1 VGWIGHVRPMDLVQE
16 ISQTCNRSVTVRPLR
31 TLYGRVVIAA
41 ERVCSTARGEKT
53 MKRYLGVDLHRT
65 QFTVC
70 TRLESGR
77 TYLRQ
82 WPMRELKLFAAQ
94 LRKDDEVAVE
104 ATGNTRL
111 FYDAIVAKVAR
122 VAVVNPSQFKVISQ
136 SVKKTDKNDAELLA
150 LYLSKELLPE
160 VRMKKRGQREVGH
173 LAQTRDLLVKQRSAL
188 KAKIN
193 NMLSAEGIN
202 LKREALSSNKA
213 LDRVLALPLSPLM
226 LAEARVLAGQIR
238 SLSQS
243 IAELEKLLE
252 EEGSKLPG
260 HDNLMSIKGVG
271 PVSAAVLLS
280 TIGDI
285 RDFEEP
291 GKLAAYLGLV
301 PRVQNSNE
309 TERSGRITKIG
320 NKLARTALV
329 QCALIAKRY
338 SPFLQ
343 QFYQRIQRK
352 RGGGKANIALA
363 RKFLG
368 VLYHTLKNNWVF
380 EDFPNFVLAS

>member
-1 VGWIGHVRPMDLVQE
+1 
-16 ISQTCNRSVTVRPLR
+16 
-31 TLYGRVVIAA
+31 
-41 ERVCSTARGEKT
+41 

-65 QFTVC
+65 QLTVC
-70 TRLESGR
+70 TRLGNGR

-94 LRKDDEVAVE
+94 LRKDDEIAVE

-111 FYDAIVAKVAR
+111 FYDAVVEHVKR
-122 VAVVNPSQFKVISQ
+122 VVVVNPSQFKVISQ
-136 SVKKTDKNDAELLA
+136 SVKKTDRNDAEMLA
-150 LYLSKELLPE
+150 LYLSKGLLPE
-160 VRMKKRGQREVGH
+160 VRMKDKQHRSMAH

-193 NMLSAEGIN
+193 NLLSAEGIN

-213 LDRVLALPLSPLM
+213 LERVLALPLTPLM
-226 LAEARVLAGQIR
+226 LAEARVLVNQIR
-238 SLSQS
+238 SLNQS
-243 IAELEKLLE
+243 IAELEGMIE
-252 EEGSKLPG
+252 EEGPKLAG
-260 HDNLMSIKGVG
+260 HRNLMSIKGIG

-280 TIGDI
+280 VIGDI
-285 RDFEEP
+285 RDFADP

-309 TERSGRITKIG
+309 TERSGRITKQA
-320 NKLARTALV
+320 NKLARTCLV

-338 SPFLQ
+338 SSFLGK
-343 QFYQRIQRK
+343 FYQRIQRR

-368 VLYHTLKNNWVF
+368 VIYHTLKNNWVF

>member
-1 VGWIGHVRPMDLVQE
+1 
-16 ISQTCNRSVTVRPLR
+16 
-31 TLYGRVVIAA
+31 
-41 ERVCSTARGEKT
+41 

-65 QFTVC
+65 QLTVC
-70 TRLESGR
+70 TRLENGR

-82 WPMRELKLFAAQ
+82 WPLRELQLFAAQ
-94 LRKDDEVAVE
+94 LRKEDEVAVE
-104 ATGNTRL
+104 ATGNTRW
-111 FYDAIVAKVAR
+111 FYDAVVERVHR
-122 VAVVNPSQFKVISQ
+122 VAVVNPGQFKVISQ

-160 VRMKKRGQREVGH
+160 VRMKPRKQREVGH

-193 NMLSAEGIN
+193 NLLSGEGIN

-213 LDRVLALPLSPLM
+213 LDRILALPLSPLM
-226 LAEARVLAGQIR
+226 LAEARVLIGQIR
-238 SLSQS
+238 SLNQS
-243 IAELEKLLE
+243 IAELEGLIE
-252 EEGSKLPG
+252 EEGPKLAG
-260 HDNLMSIKGVG
+260 HKNLMSIKGIG

-280 TIGDI
+280 VIGDI
-285 RDFEEP
+285 GDFSDS

-309 TERSGRITKIG
+309 TEHSGRITKQG
-320 NKLARTALV
+320 NKLARTCLV

-338 SPFLQ
+338 SSFLQ
-343 QFYQRIQRK
+343 NFYQRIQRR

-368 VLYHTLKNNWVF
+368 VLFHTLKNNWVF

>member
-1 VGWIGHVRPMDLVQE
+1 
-16 ISQTCNRSVTVRPLR
+16 
-31 TLYGRVVIAA
+31 
-41 ERVCSTARGEKT
+41 

-70 TRLESGR
+70 TRLENGR

-82 WPMRELKLFAAQ
+82 WPLPELKLFAAQ
-94 LRKDDEVAVE
+94 LRKEDEVAVE
-104 ATGNTRL
+104 STGNTRL
-111 FYDAIVAKVAR
+111 FHDAVVGHVAH

-150 LYLSKELLPE
+150 LYLAKGLLPE
-160 VRMKKRGQREVGH
+160 VRMKERNQREISH

-193 NMLSAEGIN
+193 NLLSAEGIN

-213 LDRVLALPLSPLM
+213 LERVLALPLSPLM
-226 LAEARVLAGQIR
+226 LAEARVLTGQIR
-238 SLSQS
+238 SLNQS
-243 IAELEKLLE
+243 IAELEGLIE
-252 EEGSKLPG
+252 EEGPKLAG
-260 HDNLMSIKGVG
+260 HENLMSIKGIG

-280 TIGDI
+280 VIGDI
-285 RDFEEP
+285 RDFADP
-291 GKLAAYLGLV
+291 GKLAAYVGLV

-309 TERSGRITKIG
+309 TEHSGHITKQG
-320 NKLARTALV
+320 NKLARTCLV

-338 SPFLQ
+338 SSFLQ
-343 QFYQRIQRK
+343 NFYQRIQRR

-368 VLYHTLKNNWVF
+368 VIYHTLKNDWVF

>member
-1 VGWIGHVRPMDLVQE
+1 
-16 ISQTCNRSVTVRPLR
+16 
-31 TLYGRVVIAA
+31 
-41 ERVCSTARGEKT
+41 

-70 TRLESGR
+70 TRLENGR

-82 WPMRELKLFAAQ
+82 WPMRELQLFAAQ
-94 LRKDDEVAVE
+94 LRRDDELAVE

-111 FYDAIVAKVAR
+111 FHDAVAQQVAR
-122 VAVVNPSQFKVISQ
+122 VAVVNPGQFKVISQ
-136 SVKKTDKNDAELLA
+136 SVKKTDRNDAELLA
-150 LYLSKELLPE
+150 LYLSKDLLPE
-160 VRMKKRGQREVGH
+160 VRMKEPNQRNMAH

-193 NMLSAEGIN
+193 NLLSGEGIN
-202 LKREALSSNKA
+202 LKKEALSSNKA
-213 LDRVLALPLSPLM
+213 LDRVLAVPLSPLM
-226 LAEARVLAGQIR
+226 SAELRVLVAQIR
-238 SLSQS
+238 SLTGS
-243 IAELEKLLE
+243 IAELEELIE
-252 EEGSKLPG
+252 EEGPKLAG
-260 HDNLMSIKGVG
+260 HENLMSIKGIG

-280 TIGDI
+280 AIGNI
-285 RDFEEP
+285 EDFDDP
-291 GKLAAYLGLV
+291 GKLAAYFGLV

-309 TERSGRITKIG
+309 TERSGHITKQG

-338 SPFLQ
+338 SSFLQ
-343 QFYQRIQRK
+343 QFYQRIQRR

-368 VLYHTLKNNWVF
+368 VIYHTLKNNWVF

>member
-1 VGWIGHVRPMDLVQE
+1 
-16 ISQTCNRSVTVRPLR
+16 
-31 TLYGRVVIAA
+31 
-41 ERVCSTARGEKT
+41 

-70 TRLESGR
+70 TRLENGR
-77 TYLRQ
+77 TYLRR

-94 LRKDDEVAVE
+94 LRKEDEVAVE
-104 ATGNTRL
+104 STGNTRL
-111 FYDAIVAKVAR
+111 FHDAVAKHVAR
-122 VAVVNPSQFKVISQ
+122 VVVVNPGQFKVISQ

-150 LYLSKELLPE
+150 LYLSKDLLPE
-160 VRMKKRGQREVGH
+160 VRMKEANQRNMAH

-193 NMLSAEGIN
+193 NLLSAEGIN
-202 LKREALSSNKA
+202 LKKEALSSNKA
-213 LDRVLALPLSPLM
+213 LDRVLAMPLSPLM
-226 LAEARVLAGQIR
+226 SAEARVLVAQIR
-238 SLSQS
+238 SLTGC
-243 IAELEKLLE
+243 IAELEELIE
-252 EEGSKLPG
+252 EEGPKLAG
-260 HDNLMSIKGVG
+260 HENLMSIKGIG

-280 TIGDI
+280 AIGRI
-285 RDFEEP
+285 EDFDDP
-291 GKLAAYLGLV
+291 GKLAAYFGLV
-301 PRVQNSNE
+301 PRIQNSNE
-309 TERSGRITKIG
+309 MERSGRITKQG

-338 SPFLQ
+338 SSFLQ
-343 QFYQRIQRK
+343 QFYQRIQRR

-368 VLYHTLKNNWVF
+368 VIYHTLKNNWVF

>member
-1 VGWIGHVRPMDLVQE
+1 
-16 ISQTCNRSVTVRPLR
+16 
-31 TLYGRVVIAA
+31 
-41 ERVCSTARGEKT
+41 
-53 MKRYLGVDLHRT
+53 VDLHRT

-70 TRLESGR
+70 TRLANGR

-82 WPMRELKLFAAQ
+82 WLMRELKLFAAQ
-94 LRKDDEVAVE
+94 LRKDDELAVE

-111 FYDAIVAKVAR
+111 FHDAVVGR
-122 VAVVNPSQFKVISQ
+122 VRHVAVVNPSQFKVISQ

-150 LYLSKELLPE
+150 LYLAKGLLPE
-160 VRMKKRGQREVGH
+160 VRMKERKQREMSH

-202 LKREALSSNKA
+202 LKRESLSSNKA
-213 LDRVLALPLSPLM
+213 LERVLTLPLSPLM
-226 LAEARVLAGQIR
+226 LAEARVLVAQIR
-238 SLSQS
+238 GLNQS
-243 IAELEKLLE
+243 IEELEGLLE
-252 EEGSKLPG
+252 EEGPKLEG
-260 HDNLMSIKGVG
+260 HQNLMSIKGIG

-280 TIGDI
+280 VIGDI
-285 RDFEEP
+285 HDFADA

-309 TERSGRITKIG
+309 TEHSGRITKQG

-329 QCALIAKRY
+329 QCALIAKRF

-343 QFYQRIQRK
+343 SFYQRIQRR

-368 VLYHTLKNNWVF
+368 VIYHTLKNNWVF

>member
-1 VGWIGHVRPMDLVQE
+1 
-16 ISQTCNRSVTVRPLR
+16 
-31 TLYGRVVIAA
+31 
-41 ERVCSTARGEKT
+41 
-53 MKRYLGVDLHRT
+53 MKGYLGVDLHRT

-70 TRLESGR
+70 TRLENGR

-82 WPMRELKLFAAQ
+82 WQLRELKLFAAQ
-94 LRKDDEVAVE
+94 LRKEDELAVE

-111 FYDAIVAKVAR
+111 FYDAVVEHVAR
-122 VAVVNPSQFKVISQ
+122 VVVVNPAQFKVISQ

-150 LYLSKELLPE
+150 LYLAKDLLPE
-160 VRMKKRGQREVGH
+160 VRMKERNQNMGH

-193 NMLSAEGIN
+193 NLLSAEGIN
-202 LKREALSSNKA
+202 LKRESLSSNKA
-213 LDRVLALPLSPLM
+213 LERVLALPLSPLM
-226 LAEARVLAGQIR
+226 LAEARVLVGQIR
-238 SLSQS
+238 SLNQS
-243 IAELEKLLE
+243 IAELEELIE
-252 EEGSKLPG
+252 EEGPKLAG
-260 HDNLMSIKGVG
+260 HENLMSIKGIG

-280 TIGDI
+280 VIGDI
-285 RDFEEP
+285 RDFSDP

-309 TERSGRITKIG
+309 TEHSGRITKQG
-320 NKLARTALV
+320 NKLARTCLV

-338 SPFLQ
+338 SSFLQ
-343 QFYQRIQRK
+343 QFYQRIQRR

-368 VLYHTLKNNWVF
+368 VIYHTLKNNWVF